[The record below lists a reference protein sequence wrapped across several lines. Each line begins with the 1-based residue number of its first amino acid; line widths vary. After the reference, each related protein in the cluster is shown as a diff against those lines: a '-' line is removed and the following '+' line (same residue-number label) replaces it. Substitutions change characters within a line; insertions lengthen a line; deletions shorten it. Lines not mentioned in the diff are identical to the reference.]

1 MNNIHAIAWDK
12 AAGRWVVASEVATR
26 RPRVKVGRHASLRP
40 LKLATAIA
48 LAWSGAATAE
58 TLQFP
63 AAPVDISDGTRIVDN
78 ILVAN
83 GATGVVRGEG
93 GTLIQQANSFRI
105 GGTVNRGTQNLD
117 LSGLSNY
124 VFDNAQ
130 GAYSVGGRAVGGAW
144 NQTGATTGAVTL
156 ASGSNL
162 IRASY
167 FGIGDV
173 GRSIS
178 ANATNQG
185 TVRLGQNNTINADRI
200 IVGGNQSSGTLTF
213 QGPVTEGTLTLRGSD
228 GSSAV
233 GIWNIGVGTSSN
245 YSGATGNV
253 DLRRGMIDAKVDT
266 LNIAGALYGNAT
278 ANGTLS
284 LGRGVLEANTIMLG
298 ARSGTS
304 GTGGSNGR
312 LSIGEG
318 GSVLANSITMGNR
331 TGTTGTVSA
340 NITLEGGALRAGSI
354 LAGAGAGTRVITF
367 NDGVLGNRAAGQD
380 MLVNVPVVLS
390 ASGQHVFRVDGGDAL
405 MTVSGQV
412 RGNAGTLT
420 KTGEGVLALTG
431 ANTYSG
437 STRVDQG
444 LIRFQ
449 SGNNLGTGSIVLD
462 GGGLQWAAGSRE
474 DISARLGALGTAGA
488 VLDTNGNAVTLATAL
503 HGEGGQLI
511 KRGDGTLTLTADS
524 THTGTT
530 RIEQGELVLG
540 DGGTTGNVAG
550 DIVNNAR
557 LTLIRGDRMSLS
569 ANISGGGE
577 LLQAGSGTVVLSGNV
592 AHSGGT
598 RVEAGTLQIGDGGS
612 RGTLAGDV
620 SLASGTHLDVDRN
633 DTFVLSAHV
642 GGDGALRQVG
652 SGTTVLDGDHT
663 YTGGTFIAAGA
674 LRLGNGGTT
683 GSLTGAI
690 NNQGWLEF
698 NRSDDFVLGNAVSG
712 AGGLLQMGTG
722 TLRIADDQAYTGATR
737 VLGGALQVDGSIRS
751 ATEVASNATLSGS
764 GTIHGDVVNAG
775 VIRPGS
781 GNDYGHL
788 TIHGNYVG
796 QQGQLEL
803 NTWLGDDASP
813 SSQLVIDGGAA
824 SGSTT
829 VRVHNTSDS
838 EGHTVGDGILVVA
851 AINGGTTSAEA
862 FKLGNYARNGA
873 FGYGLFRGDLEGKSA
888 ENWYLRNAFIVQP
901 PVDPVDPTDPVDP
914 VDPIHPVDPVDPT
927 HPVDPVDPIHPV
939 DPVDPTHPVDPVDP
953 IHPVDPVPP
962 VAMPI
967 FGRELATYGTIQ
979 PLAREL
985 GTLAMGNRRDRAEA
999 ASTGDTRRAAWARVA
1014 GRSMHSGYDSIVAP
1028 EAKGRLDALQ
1038 VGSDFWQAAASAGT
1052 NWRAG
1057 GYLSH
1062 ASSNVQVEGIYT
1074 NDERTRYVRGAT
1086 GSVDLHATSAGLTLT
1101 GVGSSG
1107 GYLDAVVQLTRYGG
1121 SANAGP
1127 VSLNTHGEGYLAS
1140 LEAGYPFVMQAGKG
1154 QFTLQPEIQ
1163 LVWQKV
1169 RFDAAQD
1176 AAGRVSLG
1184 STQGLSERL
1193 GINGSWQFQSAG
1205 GVQWAPY
1212 LAADVW
1218 HESNARSAVTY
1229 ADKDQIPLEAGGNRA
1244 SLSAGVT
1251 IRLNGR
1257 TQLQMSGGRERSIG
1271 NGSGVSRDGA
1281 FGNVGLQVR
1290 W

>member
-1 MNNIHAIAWDK
+1 MNTIHAIAWDA
-12 AAGRWVVASEVATR
+12 AAGRWLVASEVATR
-26 RPRVKVGRHASLRP
+26 RTRVKAGRHASLRP
-40 LKLATAIA
+40 LQLATAIA
-48 LAWSGAATAE
+48 LAWSGAAAAE

-78 ILVAN
+78 ILVAD
-83 GATGVVRGEG
+83 GATGIVRGEG

-130 GAYSVGGRAVGGAW
+130 GVYSVGGRAVGGAW

-185 TVRLGQNNTINADRI
+185 TVRLGRNNTIYADRI
-200 IVGGNQSSGTLTF
+200 ILGGNQSSGTLTF
-213 QGPVTEGTLTLRGSD
+213 QDSVTEGTLTLRGSD

-233 GIWNIGVGTSSN
+233 GSWNIGTGNSSN
-245 YSGATGNV
+245 YNDATGNV
-253 DLRRGMIDAKVDT
+253 DLRRGTIDAKVDA
-266 LNIAGALYGNAT
+266 LNIAGALYGNGS

-312 LSIGEG
+312 LNIGEG

-340 NITLEGGALRAGSI
+340 NITLEGGALHAGSI
-354 LAGAGAGTRVITF
+354 LAGAGAGTRAITF

-380 MLVNVPVVLS
+380 MLVNVPVVLA

-437 STRVDQG
+437 STRVNQG

-449 SGNNLGTGSIVLD
+449 SGSNLGTGSIVLD
-462 GGGLQWAAGSRE
+462 GGGLQWAAGSHE
-474 DISARLGALGTAGA
+474 DISARLEALGTAGA

-503 HGEGGQLI
+503 RGEGGQLI
-511 KRGDGTLTLTADS
+511 KRGNGSLALTADS

-550 DIVNNAR
+550 DIVNNAL
-557 LTLIRGDRMSLS
+557 LTLNRGDRMSLS

-592 AHSGGT
+592 AHGGGT
-598 RVEAGTLQIGDGGS
+598 RVEAGTLQVGDGGS

-620 SLASGTHLDVDRN
+620 SQASGTHLDVDRN
-633 DTFVLSAHV
+633 DTFVLSARV
-642 GGDGALRQVG
+642 GGDGALRQIG
-652 SGTTVLDGDHT
+652 SGTTVLDADHT
-663 YTGGTFIAAGA
+663 YTGGTLIAAGA
-674 LRLGNGGTT
+674 LRVGNGGTT
-683 GSLTGAI
+683 GSVTGAI
-690 NNQGWLEF
+690 DNQGRLEF

-712 AGGLLQMGTG
+712 AGGLVQMGTG

-751 ATEVASNATLSGS
+751 ATEVASTATLSGN

-775 VIRPGS
+775 TIRPGS

-803 NTWLGDDASP
+803 NTWLGEDASP
-813 SSQLVIDGGAA
+813 SSQLVIDGGVA

-829 VRVHNTSDS
+829 VRVHNTSGA
-838 EGHTVGDGILVVA
+838 EGHTVADGILVVA

-862 FKLGNYARNGA
+862 FKLGNHARNGA

-888 ENWYLRNAFIVQP
+888 ENWYLRNAFVVQP
-901 PVDPVDPTDPVDP
+901 PVDPVDPT
-914 VDPIHPVDPVDPT
+914 HPA
-927 HPVDPVDPIHPV
+927 
-939 DPVDPTHPVDPVDP
+939 
-953 IHPVDPVPP
+953 DPVPP

-967 FGRELATYGTIQ
+967 FGRELATYGTLQ
-979 PLAREL
+979 PLAHEL

-999 ASTGDTRRAAWARVA
+999 AAAGDARRAAWVRVA
-1014 GRSMHSGYDSIVAP
+1014 GRSLHNGYDSIVAP

-1062 ASSNVQVEGIYT
+1062 ASSNVQVQGIYT

-1101 GVGSSG
+1101 GAGSSG

-1121 SANAGP
+1121 SASAGP
-1127 VSLNTHGEGYLAS
+1127 VSLDTHGEGYLAS
-1140 LEAGYPFVMQAGKG
+1140 LEAGHPFVMQAGKG
-1154 QFTLQPEIQ
+1154 QFTLQPEVQ

-1184 STQGLSERL
+1184 SSQGLSERL
-1193 GINGSWQFQSAG
+1193 GINGSWQFQGAG

-1218 HESNARSAVTY
+1218 HASNARSAVTY
-1229 ADKDQIPLEAGGNRA
+1229 ADKDQIPLEAGGNRV

-1251 IRLNGR
+1251 VRLNDR
-1257 TQLQMSGGRERSIG
+1257 FKLQVSGGRERSLG